1 MQKAKLILVGL
12 LFFSALGASAQGLK
26 FGPKVGANLGKIE
39 GQRFS
44 DQYELSYHAG
54 FFLELKLGDKW
65 AFQPELLWNQV
76 KVDTVSGFNNIYQQ
90 NLRISNLKLNYI
102 SVPVL
107 LNYKA
112 GKALT
117 LQAGPQ
123 FGVLTDRNKN
133 LLQNGVNAFK
143 QGDLSM
149 LAGVQLNLLSFR
161 IYGRYVIGLSDI
173 SDLPNQEKWRN
184 QGLQVGVGLAL

>member
-12 LFFSALGASAQGLK
+12 LFLSALGTSAQGLK

-90 NLRISNLKLNYI
+90 NLRITNLKLNYI

-107 LNYKA
+107 LNYKP
-112 GKALT
+112 GKVLT

-123 FGVLTDRNKN
+123 FGILTDRNKN
-133 LLQNGVNAFK
+133 LLQNGVDAFK

-149 LAGVQLNLLSFR
+149 LAGAQLNILSFR

-184 QGLQVGVGLAL
+184 QGLQVGVGLAF

>member
-12 LFFSALGASAQGLK
+12 LFLSALGVSAQGLK

-90 NLRISNLKLNYI
+90 NLRITNLKLNYI

-107 LNYKA
+107 LNYKP
-112 GKALT
+112 GKVLT

-123 FGVLTDRNKN
+123 FGILMDRNKN
-133 LLQNGVNAFK
+133 LLQNGVDAFK

-149 LAGVQLNLLSFR
+149 LAGAQLNILSFR

-184 QGLQVGVGLAL
+184 QGLQVGVGLAF

>member
-1 MQKAKLILVGL
+1 MKHIKFAFLAILLITATTS
-12 LFFSALGASAQGLK
+12 FAQGLK

-44 DQYELSYHAG
+44 DQYALSYHAG
-54 FFLELKLGDKW
+54 FFVELKLGDKW
-65 AFQPELLWNQV
+65 AFQPEVLWNQV
-76 KVDTVSGFNNIYQQ
+76 KVDTVAGFNNIYQQ
-90 NLRISNLKLNYI
+90 NLRISDLKLNYVSI
-102 SVPVL
+102 PVL
-107 LNYKA
+107 LNYKP
-112 GKALT
+112 GKILT

-123 FGVLTDRNKN
+123 FGILMDRNKN
-133 LLQNGVNAFK
+133 LLQNGVDAFK

-149 LAGVQLNLLSFR
+149 LAGAQINILSFR

-184 QGLQVGVGLAL
+184 QGLQVGVGLAF

>member
-12 LFFSALGASAQGLK
+12 LFLSALGASAQGLK

-90 NLRISNLKLNYI
+90 NLRITNLKLNYI

-107 LNYKA
+107 LNYKP
-112 GKALT
+112 GKVLT

-123 FGVLTDRNKN
+123 FGILTDRNKN
-133 LLQNGVNAFK
+133 LLQNGVDAFK

-149 LAGVQLNLLSFR
+149 LAGAQLNILSFR

-184 QGLQVGVGLAL
+184 QGLQVGVGLAF